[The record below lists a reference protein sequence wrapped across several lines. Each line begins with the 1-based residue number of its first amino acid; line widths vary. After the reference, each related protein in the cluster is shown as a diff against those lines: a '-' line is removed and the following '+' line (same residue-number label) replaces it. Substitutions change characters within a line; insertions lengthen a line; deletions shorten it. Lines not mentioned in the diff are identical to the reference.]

1 MSKDTARRKIPRF
14 RRCFTLNSFL
24 AIFEPATLCCNPAPF
39 LLYFYQHKAGLLPCQ
54 ENNEKY
60 FMVFISLIKD
70 PPFASQGFQEMRIHG
85 VQFRKKER
93 PCAVQRVFFM
103 DGVALLGDRGG
114 FSLTGRGNFFL
125 QMSRT

>member
-1 MSKDTARRKIPRF
+1 
-14 RRCFTLNSFL
+14 L
-24 AIFEPATLCCNPAPF
+24 AIFEPATLCCNSAPF

-103 DGVALLGDRGG
+103 DGVDLLGDRGG

-125 QMSRT
+125 QMSRTRLEVLPW